1 MKGLNN
7 WIVKYNE
14 WKESLWTNKI
24 IVLTWPR
31 GAGKSFSILKL
42 SWIFS
47 ELEIVRQITCRWE
60 RNDDNGKLI
69 VNTDEETFRK
79 LKSSMFVST
88 WKYWILLDDIKK
100 ALNKWKI
107 PILTLWWKEIIK
119 LQSNGLWD
127 NLFVINITYPLN
139 EFWELNSE
147 ILNEILEWRFSDRN
161 WSIQEK
167 EENINRLL
175 KYMKLFFNNPRFN
188 NRFSLNIETWI
199 NDNTTIP
206 RIIEVVRTNILAL
219 I

>member
-1 MKGLNN
+1 MKGLSN

-147 ILNEILEWRFSDRN
+147 ILNEVLEWRFSDRN